1 MKLKNFEIYGIAEN
15 LIKMF
20 SEADSTQKL
29 PIKLSF
35 AIRKNLITF
44 QNAATEIEKS
54 KMEILNKY
62 GKTEDGQKFI
72 FDNPDFEQSANQE
85 FTDLMMMEDDI
96 NIYEIDINSLR
107 DDVQISNAEMDAIM
121 FMLVEKKED

>member
-54 KMEILNKY
+54 KLEILNKY

-72 FDNPDFEQSANQE
+72 FDNPDSEQSANQE

-107 DDVQISNAEMDAIM
+107 DDVQISNVEMDAIM